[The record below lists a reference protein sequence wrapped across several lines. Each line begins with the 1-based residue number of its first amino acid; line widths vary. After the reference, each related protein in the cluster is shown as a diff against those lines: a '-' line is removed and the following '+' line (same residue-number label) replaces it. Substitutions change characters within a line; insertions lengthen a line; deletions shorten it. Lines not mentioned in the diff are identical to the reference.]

1 MGGGAE
7 MGLEY
12 VYAALLLHEAGRE
25 ISEESVS
32 SVLKAAG
39 LEPDPGLVRR
49 LVDAVS
55 KVDIEEVIKSAAA
68 APAVPAAAAPA
79 PPAPAEEKPE
89 EEKEE
94 KKEEVEEEAAIAGLA
109 SLFG

>member
-1 MGGGAE
+1 

-12 VYAALLLHEAGRE
+12 VYAALLLHEAGKE
-25 ISEESVS
+25 ISEESLS

-68 APAVPAAAAPA
+68 APAVPVAAAAPA
-79 PPAPAEEKPE
+79 PTAPAEEKPE
-89 EEKEE
+89 EKREE
-94 KKEEVEEEAAIAGLA
+94 KKEEAEEEAAIAGLA